1 MCVAEWLFLERPTR
15 AATLRPIEEG
25 ALCLAPPPGAAAAN
39 ERDPSGRTPVSD
51 MDPPSKVNESL
62 LKPSCM
68 PPCRPRPLVQA
79 VSEKWVVVELSD
91 WSLKSPSSGSDGT
104 SVKGGGGGWMDDKKE
119 GVDVMDGW
127 MEGRRGGDE

>member
-1 MCVAEWLFLERPTR
+1 M
-15 AATLRPIEEG
+15 
-25 ALCLAPPPGAAAAN
+25 
-39 ERDPSGRTPVSD
+39 SD

-104 SVKGGGGGWMDDKKE
+104 SVKGGGGGGWMTKKKE
-119 GVDVMDGW
+119 VDVMDGW
-127 MEGRRGGDE
+127 MEGRRGGEE